1 MDFRA
6 GKVIGF
12 WFYNL
17 DKDVLVWDK
26 RMHQIFGVSFA
37 DEVVGGFE
45 RFATLVHKDDLGRV
59 KEAINACITG
69 EVEQYNATYR
79 VNREIDGST
88 TSVEAWGSMI
98 TMDGNR
104 YLAGLCHVVDS
115 REEIIKEL
123 MGWKG

>member
-26 RMHQIFGVSFA
+26 RMHEIFGVTFN

-45 RFATLVHKDDLGRV
+45 RFATLVHPDDLEYV
-59 KEAINACITG
+59 KEAVNKCINN
-69 EVEQYNATYR
+69 EVEQYFATYR
-79 VNREIDGST
+79 IIKETNQETATVD
-88 TSVEAWGSMI
+88 AWGSMI

-115 REEIIKEL
+115 RNEIIKEL
-123 MGWKG
+123 TTWRG